1 MVYCTEELHEF
12 KTKQGN
18 YVMLYVNQTTLNDSL
33 FFSSVQSQSM
43 PLKGQNLTVL
53 IPSKGL
59 LIS

>member
-33 FFSSVQSQSM
+33 FFSESKYALERSESNRSHTVQ
-43 PLKGQNLTVL
+43 GFAN
-53 IPSKGL
+53 
-59 LIS
+59 